1 MTGSHIFKEFHA
13 SFSKVHD
20 PEYIRHI
27 PGTIT
32 CSRDGVKP
40 AEFYFFSS
48 ESAFANQA
56 EDAHA
61 MLRNTDYL
69 MKELESHFAQLQPMR
84 ANDRSNTVYFRKP
97 SDDIVNRYSLATM
110 ELEMAGKREAH
121 AHVVVMPHARKAVL
135 DRFLNDLKQDAWA

>member
-1 MTGSHIFKEFHA
+1 MLLSAKCMTPNTSAIFPALSLAPEMGSNQPSSI
-13 SFSKVHD
+13 
-20 PEYIRHI
+20 
-27 PGTIT
+27 
-32 CSRDGVKP
+32 
-40 AEFYFFSS
+40 FFSS
-48 ESAFANQA
+48 ESAFAKQA
-56 EDAHA
+56 EDARA

-110 ELEMAGKREAH
+110 ELEMAGKREAY